1 MKRSEIV
8 EIIHDICVNCDDRNY
23 GERWE
28 RGLKEAIKE
37 LEGTRSIA
45 EVRAKRDGREKER
58 EKDWEQMTDD
68 EVDGLHSGFIEATEW
83 FLKEEE

>member
-37 LEGTRSIA
+37 LEGTRSIE
-45 EVRAKRDGREKER
+45 EVRER
-58 EKDWEQMTDD
+58 IGYHERTIHAYGYPSYHDTSKDEDM
-68 EVDGLHSGFIEATEW
+68 W